1 MANISLK
8 TVLMKSLQLSAGDYN
23 ISADMLRLLMTV
35 DGKKNLAV
43 IIEELGMDPHAF
55 KKALATLWGLKL
67 VEPLKPLLDEKFF
80 KSLKRILVQLTGPIG
95 ELLVDDAINGMGLT
109 SKTVS
114 VERAVELINYISLG
128 IPDPGLQDQFR
139 DNAVKEIP
147 KIES

>member
-43 IIEELGMDPHAF
+43 IIEELGMNPHTF
-55 KKALATLWGLKL
+55 KKALATLWDLKL

-95 ELLVDDAINGMGLT
+95 ELLVDDAINGMDLT
-109 SKTVS
+109 SKTVP
-114 VERAVELINYISLG
+114 VERAVELINDISMG
-128 IPDPGLQDQFR
+128 IPDPELQDQFR
-139 DNAVKEIP
+139 NNAVKEIP
-147 KIES
+147 KLGS